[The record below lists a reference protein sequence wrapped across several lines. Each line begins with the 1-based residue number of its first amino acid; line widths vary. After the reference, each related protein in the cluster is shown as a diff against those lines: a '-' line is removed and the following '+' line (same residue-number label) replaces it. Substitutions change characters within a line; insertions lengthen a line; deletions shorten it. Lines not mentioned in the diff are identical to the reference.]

1 MLVFTSGSLRFFLQ
15 SVLIACVLSQ
25 VYDFSFEMRAPV
37 SVLISG
43 VFSLKIKLE
52 YLERLSFCRHQN
64 WVAIPELIR
73 FKLSPTLTE
82 FQREGEKTL
91 AVKFSK
97 KLKVQ
102 KRVSWLRSSWNT
114 GRIFS
119 STVKNYNFSSTT

>member
-1 MLVFTSGSLRFFLQ
+1 
-15 SVLIACVLSQ
+15 
-25 VYDFSFEMRAPV
+25 MRAPV

-52 YLERLSFCRHQN
+52 YLEGLSFCRHQN

-73 FKLSPTLTE
+73 FKLSPTLTD

-102 KRVSWLRSSWNT
+102 KTCQLAPLIVEYR
-114 GRIFS
+114 
-119 STVKNYNFSSTT
+119 KNLLLYC